1 MNDSKGSNGAAG
13 RCRRSGNVTVLHC
26 RGRAR
31 TVTVTV
37 TVPCC
42 AGKKKNDC
50 LKGAM
55 ANYARVIFVLGAL
68 AVGSAQAF
76 APAVFGGAKLFDKS
90 GAVVLCTQIAC

>member
-1 MNDSKGSNGAAG
+1 M
-13 RCRRSGNVTVLHC
+13 
-26 RGRAR
+26 

-37 TVPCC
+37 CC